1 MNTSEELQVSPEE
14 PEPNALMH
22 IVAPIVAIGATMI
35 VRKALNA
42 GYRRATGDDAPGP
55 REPGASI
62 GRILMW
68 SVVTAVAATAVEVAV
83 YRMTNRPT
91 HPD

>member
-42 GYRRATGDDAPGP
+42 GYRRATGGDAPGP
-55 REPGASI
+55 RDPGASI